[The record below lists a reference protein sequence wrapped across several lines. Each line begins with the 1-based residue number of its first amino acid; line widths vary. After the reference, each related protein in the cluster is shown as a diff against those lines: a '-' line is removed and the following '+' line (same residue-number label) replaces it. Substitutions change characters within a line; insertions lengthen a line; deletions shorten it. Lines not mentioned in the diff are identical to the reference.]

1 MLGNMLAKNETD
13 ELNRSFSHI
22 EWFLHTLVTFV
33 FSVTAALIVP
43 FVRIYTTNVSDANY
57 IVPAFAYLIT
67 IAQAS
72 YCLRLPYN
80 IMVLAAGHYK
90 QTQWSAIIEAAIN
103 IVVSVVLVFNFGLIG
118 VAIGTL
124 AAMAYRTVYLAWYLS
139 RNIIYRNLRHFL
151 KHILTDAACVA
162 LLFCAVN
169 VFSTFFVC
177 YLYLKRDLDQQ
188 VRIPFS
194 AHPLESALVC

>member
-22 EWFLHTLVTFV
+22 EWFLHTLVTLV
-33 FSVTAALIVP
+33 FSVTAVLIVP
-43 FVRIYTTNVSDANY
+43 FVRVYTADISDANY
-57 IVPAFAYLIT
+57 IVPSFAYLIT
-67 IAQAS
+67 IAQAA

-90 QTQWSAIIEAAIN
+90 QTQWSAIIEAVIN

-139 RNIIYRNLRHFL
+139 RNIIYRLRGP
-151 KHILTDAACVA
+151 
-162 LLFCAVN
+162 AVRYRQFVSS
-169 VFSTFFVC
+169 VFYIEADQLCFMATFGC
-177 YLYLKRDLDQQ
+177 EGRLYGTVFRY
-188 VRIPFS
+188 
-194 AHPLESALVC
+194 CG

>member
-1 MLGNMLAKNETD
+1 
-13 ELNRSFSHI
+13 
-22 EWFLHTLVTFV
+22 
-33 FSVTAALIVP
+33 
-43 FVRIYTTNVSDANY
+43 
-57 IVPAFAYLIT
+57 
-67 IAQAS
+67 
-72 YCLRLPYN
+72 
-80 IMVLAAGHYK
+80 MVLAAGHYK

-169 VFSTFFVC
+169 VFSTFFTFHGSFW
-177 YLYLKRDLDQQ
+177 R
-188 VRIPFS
+188 
-194 AHPLESALVC
+194 